1 MTIRISS
8 GNNPEKPP
16 FSFSGEADDAAQNR
30 LKLLVEQSQRGGKL
44 DTRNLHS
51 SHLLTVEIVAVKEGE
66 LQFEQDRTVMARLVD
81 KLTGTLVVV
90 GDSADEH
97 NSWLD
102 YRINLGSYPTS
113 TTGPINRV
121 GLVPNHLTPNQ
132 GVVVDTAGERFRSDV
147 DTLFLHA
154 RYGEI
159 FVNESQIF

>member
-8 GNNPEKPP
+8 GDNPEKPP
-16 FSFSGEADDAAQNR
+16 FSFSGEADDAAQKR
-30 LKLLVEQSQRGGKL
+30 LKLLVELSQREGKL

-51 SHLLTVEIVAVKEGE
+51 SHLLTVEIVAIKESE

-81 KLTGTLVVV
+81 KPTGMLAVV

-97 NSWLD
+97 NSWVD
-102 YRINLGSYPTS
+102 CRINLGSYPTS

-121 GLVPNHLTPNQ
+121 GLDPNQLAPNQ
-132 GVVVDTAGERFRSDV
+132 GVVVDTAGERFKSDV
-147 DTLFLHA
+147 DTLYLHA

-159 FVNESQIF
+159 FVNGTQIF